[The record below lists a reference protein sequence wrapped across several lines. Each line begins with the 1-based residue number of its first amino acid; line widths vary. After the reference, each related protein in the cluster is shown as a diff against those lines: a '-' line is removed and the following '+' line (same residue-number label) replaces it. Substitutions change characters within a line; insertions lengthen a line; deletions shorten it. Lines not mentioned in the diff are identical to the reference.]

1 MDTRCVPKLNIPR
14 SVHPGIAVKING
26 SPTVHIHLV
35 LEDFVS
41 FTIPVNRTQRC
52 FSSCIHLL
60 GDLAPGLLL
69 KDKREWPTWR
79 SRNEFIIK
87 IPFPRSYILP
97 LFYFSFFFS
106 LVSFFFFF
114 FFSREWKNCE
124 GQVVKKKIVI
134 SSGTILL
141 RGILERLLKKQ
152 FLLPSCFMVPWPWCA
167 IDASNRLGTNLA
179 VGRKK
184 WFKNAAVNS
193 GAE

>member
-1 MDTRCVPKLNIPR
+1 MPKLNIPR
-14 SVHPGIAVKING
+14 SIHPGIAVKING

-69 KDKREWPTWR
+69 KDKEESQPEEIGLNSSLKFLSPAHISFLYFIFPSPSLSSPSSFLLLLFLFLSL
-79 SRNEFIIK
+79 SR
-87 IPFPRSYILP
+87 R
-97 LFYFSFFFS
+97 
-106 LVSFFFFF
+106 
-114 FFSREWKNCE
+114 KNCE
-124 GQVVKKKIVI
+124 GRVVKKKIVI

-152 FLLPSCFMVPWPWCA
+152 FLLPSCFMVP
-167 IDASNRLGTNLA
+167 
-179 VGRKK
+179 
-184 WFKNAAVNS
+184 
-193 GAE
+193 

>member
-69 KDKREWPTWR
+69 KDKRESQPEEVGMN
-79 SRNEFIIK
+79 SSLKFLSLAHIFFLYFI
-87 IPFPRSYILP
+87 FPSSSLSSP
-97 LFYFSFFFS
+97 SSSFFF
-106 LVSFFFFF
+106 LE
-114 FFSREWKNCE
+114 R
-124 GQVVKKKIVI
+124 VKKLRRSSCKEENSNFVGNNIVTRYFRKASEKTV
-134 SSGTILL
+134 SSSIVFYGSLTLM
-141 RGILERLLKKQ
+141 RNRRLQPPRNK
-152 FLLPSCFMVPWPWCA
+152 SCCR
-167 IDASNRLGTNLA
+167 S
-179 VGRKK
+179 
-184 WFKNAAVNS
+184 
-193 GAE
+193 

>member
-1 MDTRCVPKLNIPR
+1 MPKLNIPR

-69 KDKREWPTWR
+69 KDKEESQPEEIGLNSSLKFLSPAHISFLYFIFPSPSLSSPSSFLLLLLFLSL
-79 SRNEFIIK
+79 SR
-87 IPFPRSYILP
+87 R
-97 LFYFSFFFS
+97 
-106 LVSFFFFF
+106 
-114 FFSREWKNCE
+114 KNCE
-124 GQVVKKKIVI
+124 GRVVKKKIVI

-152 FLLPSCFMVPWPWCA
+152 FLLPSCFMVP
-167 IDASNRLGTNLA
+167 
-179 VGRKK
+179 
-184 WFKNAAVNS
+184 
-193 GAE
+193 

>member
-1 MDTRCVPKLNIPR
+1 MPKLNIPW

-52 FSSCIHLL
+52 FSSCIHFL

-69 KDKREWPTWR
+69 KDKEESQPEEIGLNSSLKFLSPAHISFLYFIFPSPSLSSPSSFLLLLFLFLSL
-79 SRNEFIIK
+79 SR
-87 IPFPRSYILP
+87 R
-97 LFYFSFFFS
+97 
-106 LVSFFFFF
+106 
-114 FFSREWKNCE
+114 KNCE
-124 GQVVKKKIVI
+124 GRVVKKKIVI

-152 FLLPSCFMVPWPWCA
+152 FLLPSCFMVP
-167 IDASNRLGTNLA
+167 
-179 VGRKK
+179 
-184 WFKNAAVNS
+184 
-193 GAE
+193 

>member
-114 FFSREWKNCE
+114 FLER
-124 GQVVKKKIVI
+124 VKKLRRSSCKEENSNFVGNNIVTRYFRKASEKTV
-134 SSGTILL
+134 SSSIVFYGSLTLM
-141 RGILERLLKKQ
+141 RNRRLQPPRNK
-152 FLLPSCFMVPWPWCA
+152 SCCR
-167 IDASNRLGTNLA
+167 S
-179 VGRKK
+179 
-184 WFKNAAVNS
+184 
-193 GAE
+193 